1 MKVLRGTTLTLLAAT
16 LLAACAPAFQQQAV
30 DTSAWGRRYA
40 TVDGFQLHYDI
51 IGDEQGVDAPAKP
64 VVLYLHGYSSF
75 LNVWEPLAKTLADEH
90 RSILVDLPGHGLSD
104 RRQADYSPQG
114 VAHILWGLLDSIGVE
129 RVSLVGHSWGAAIA
143 AAMILERPDSVSKLV
158 VADGWLYLEQ
168 NGMFMDWAQAPGVGE
183 ALYQVFYD
191 QQVEYRY
198 AMAFHDAER
207 WVDEAVLGPV
217 TRMMERF
224 PGAKASG
231 LAVVRELRELP
242 KQEARYGDIAC
253 PALLVW
259 CREDRISHPH
269 YGERF
274 ANEIQSAQLEL
285 IGPCGHMP
293 MIEQAAR
300 FGALVEGFL

>member
-1 MKVLRGTTLTLLAAT
+1 LS
-16 LLAACAPAFQQQAV
+16 FQKEAV
-30 DTSAWGRRYA
+30 DTSAWGRQYA
-40 TVDGFQLHYDI
+40 SVDGFQLHYDI
-51 IGDEQGVDAPAKP
+51 IGDGAGPDGESKHT
-64 VVLYLHGYSSF
+64 VLYLHGYSSF
-75 LNVWEPLAKTLADEH
+75 MNVWEPLARSLADQH
-90 RSILVDLPGHGLSD
+90 RSVLVDLPGHGLSD

-114 VAHILWGLLDSIGVE
+114 VAHILWGFLDGLGVE
-129 RVSLVGHSWGAAIA
+129 RVSLVGHSWGASIA
-143 AAMILERPDSVSKLV
+143 AAMILERPNQVEKLV

-168 NGMFMDWAQAPGVGE
+168 NGTFMDWAQAPGVGE
-183 ALYQVFYD
+183 ALYGAFYD

-198 AMAFHDAER
+198 AMAFDDPER
-207 WVDEAVLGPV
+207 WVDEAVLGPM

-242 KQEARYGDIAC
+242 KQESRYSEIAC

-259 CREDRISHPH
+259 CRDDRISHPH

-274 ANEIQSAQLEL
+274 ANEIQSAELEL

-293 MIEQAAR
+293 MIEQATR